1 MGNNRRRKKKSRT
14 GLYICLTFIILFF
27 FGNSYARDNGTA
39 KA

>member
-27 FGNSYARDNGTA
+27 GNSYARDNGTA